1 MIIVDT
7 NALIYSVKQKVN
19 LSKFV
24 DEDIAVPSSVIAEL
38 DSLSKSLEAARI
50 ARVVA
55 SRLQV
60 LQVSGSGDGGVI
72 EAAKRYG
79 GKVLTNDRHLI
90 RTLKNE
96 NVQVLSVSKG
106 TVRRT

>member
-19 LSKFV
+19 LRKFV

-38 DSLSKSLEAARI
+38 DSLSKNLEAAKVARI
-50 ARVVA
+50 VA
-55 SRLQV
+55 SRFQV
-60 LQVSGSGDGGVI
+60 LQVSRSGDQGVV
-72 EAAKRYG
+72 EAAKKYG
-79 GKVLTNDRHLI
+79 GKVLTNDRDLI
-90 RTLKNE
+90 KTLRNE

-106 TVRRT
+106 SVRKI